1 MKCSDLILYIYKIY
15 IDKAITISYN
25 VFMFIR
31 ASKTKNKKTGEVYIK
46 HQLVEAYRSQKGPRQ
61 RVVLNLGQVSINKK
75 DWRRLAFELENRLCG
90 QGSLINDAPI
100 EAAVDEILRNY
111 DFYKIRKKKE
121 VLKTDWLKVDLERL
135 STSNNRSL
143 GPELAADYAWNM
155 LCMDAILKEAG
166 MDKMSINIAR
176 AIIFAKLINPSS
188 EASGLKWI
196 KERSSCAEIIDS
208 SLLKLKKDPVY
219 AIGDA
224 LYYLKDKVEKSLF
237 KKEQAIFESP
247 STLYLYDLTNTYFEG
262 TCKRNPAAKRA
273 KSKDKQN
280 GAPLMCLALL
290 IDSRGYPVFSQVYEG
305 NKSEPVT
312 LPEVLDRLEED
323 SAKILLW
330 LKPTIVA
337 DRGIA
342 TKENVDLLKER
353 GYQYMVVERSSREND
368 YTEHFKDLD
377 SFESIKKDEQ
387 LIYFKKI
394 EEGPIAR
401 LLVASQAKKAREEA
415 MDTLKEKRF
424 LEDANA
430 LKTSIDKKNVMLL
443 EKVATRIGRII
454 GRYPTVA
461 KYYELKVVACTDNKK
476 AADLLILKK
485 DKKREDR
492 QVLTGCYVIETT
504 HKGMDAAD
512 ILKSYHGLARV
523 EASFSSLKTDLGL
536 RPVYHHKGDRCRA
549 HLFISV
555 LAYHLLNTIELSLR
569 DKGDHR
575 KWSTIREEL
584 STHTRTTV
592 IMADSDGGIHHIR
605 LSSTPEAS
613 HQEIYDMLGIKDN
626 LGKVHLKL

>member
-1 MKCSDLILYIYKIY
+1 MKCSDLILCIYKIY
-15 IDKAITISYN
+15 IDKAITIFYN

-31 ASKTKNKKTGEVYIK
+31 ASKTRNKKTGEVYIK

-61 RVVLNLGQVSINKK
+61 RVVLNLGQVSITKK

-121 VLKTDWLKVDLERL
+121 VLATDWLKVDLERL

-143 GPELAADYAWNM
+143 GPELAADYAWNT

-188 EASGLKWI
+188 ELSGLKWI

-219 AIGDA
+219 AIGDV
-224 LYYLKDKVEKSLF
+224 LYYLKDKVEELLRQ
-237 KKEQAIFESP
+237 KEKTIFETD

-262 TCKRNPAAKRA
+262 KCKRNMSAKRA

-290 IDSRGYPVFSQVYEG
+290 IDARGYPVFSQIYDG
-305 NKSEPVT
+305 NQSEPVT
-312 LPEVLDRLEED
+312 LPEVLDRLD
-323 SAKILLW
+323 RDCSKTLLCI
-330 LKPTIVA
+330 KPTIVA

-342 TKENVDLLKER
+342 TEQNIDLLKQR
-353 GYQYMVVERSSREND
+353 GYSYIVVERKTREKD
-368 YTEHFKDLD
+368 YTEHFKDL
-377 SFESIKKDEQ
+377 SGFECIKKDEQ

-394 EEGPIAR
+394 KEGSIAR
-401 LLVASQAKKAREEA
+401 LLVASQAKKAKEEA
-415 MDTLKEKRF
+415 MDALKEKRF
-424 LEDANA
+424 LEDASK
-430 LKTSIDKKNVMLL
+430 LKSSIAKKNIMLL
-443 EKVATRIGRII
+443 EKVATRVGRIM

-461 KYYELKVVACTDNKK
+461 KYYELEVVAGTDDKK
-476 AADLLILKK
+476 AADLFILKK
-485 DKKREDR
+485 DKKRQDR
-492 QVLTGCYVIETT
+492 NILTGCYVIETT
-504 HKGMDAAD
+504 HSDMDAAD

-523 EASFSSLKTDLGL
+523 EAAFSSLKTDLGL
-536 RPVYHHKGDRCRA
+536 RPVYHHKEDRCRA
-549 HLFISV
+549 LLFISV

-569 DKGDHR
+569 DKGNNS
-575 KWSTIREEL
+575 KWSTIRDEL
-584 STHTRTTV
+584 STHVRTTV
-592 IMADSDGGIHHIR
+592 IMADSNGGIHHIR
-605 LSSTPEAS
+605 LSSTPEPS
-613 HQEIYDMLGIKDN
+613 HQEIYDMLGIKDS
-626 LGKVHLKL
+626 LGKIHVKL

>member
-1 MKCSDLILYIYKIY
+1 
-15 IDKAITISYN
+15 
-25 VFMFIR
+25 MFIR
-31 ASKTKNKKTGEVYIK
+31 ETKTKNKKTGEVYIK
-46 HQLVEAYRSQKGPRQ
+46 HQLVQSYRSEGGPRQ
-61 RVVLNLGQVSINKK
+61 RLVLNLGRLDLPKK
-75 DWRRLAFELENRLCG
+75 DFRRLAFELENRLSG
-90 QGSLINDAPI
+90 QASLIGEPHI
-100 EAAVDEILRNY
+100 EAAVDKILRDY
-111 DFYKIRKKKE
+111 DFYSIRKKKE
-121 VLKTDWLKVDLERL
+121 AAKTDWLKIDLEKL

-143 GPELAADYAWNM
+143 GPELAADYAWNT
-155 LCMDAILKEAG
+155 LCIDAILKEAG
-166 MDKMSINIAR
+166 MEKRSINLAK
-176 AIIFAKLINPSS
+176 AVIFAKLISPSS
-188 EASGLKWI
+188 ELSGLKWI
-196 KERSSCAEIIDS
+196 RQRSSCAEIIDS
-208 SLLKLKKDPVY
+208 SLTKLKKDPIY
-219 AIGDA
+219 QIGDV
-224 LYYLKDKVEKSLF
+224 LCYFKQTIEKSLF
-237 KKEQAIFESP
+237 KKEQAIFETS

-323 SAKILLW
+323 SAKTLLW

-342 TKENVDLLKER
+342 TKENIDLLKER
-353 GYQYMVVERSSREND
+353 RYQYMVVERKAREND
-368 YTEHFKDLD
+368 YTDHFKDLD
-377 SFESIKKDEQ
+377 GFEAVKKDEQ

-401 LLVASQAKKAREEA
+401 LLVASQAKKAKEEA
-415 MDTLKEKRF
+415 MDALKEKRF

-430 LKTSIDKKNVMLL
+430 LKTSIDKKNVMAL
-443 EKVATRIGRII
+443 EKVATRIGRIM

-461 KYYELKVVACTDNKK
+461 KYYELKVVAGTDNKK

-504 HKGMDAAD
+504 HKDMDAAD
-512 ILKSYHGLARV
+512 ILKAYHSLSRV
-523 EASFSSLKTDLGL
+523 EAAFSSLKTDLGL
-536 RPVYHHKGDRCRA
+536 RPVYHHKEDRCRA

-555 LAYHLLNTIELSLR
+555 LAYHLLNTIELALR
-569 DKGDHR
+569 SKGDTR

-592 IMADSDGGIHHIR
+592 IMADSEGAIHHIR
-605 LSSTPEAS
+605 LSSTPEVS
-613 HQEIYDMLGIKDN
+613 HQEIYDALGIKDR
-626 LGKVHLKL
+626 LGKIHLKL

>member
-1 MKCSDLILYIYKIY
+1 MKCSDLILSIYKIY
-15 IDKAITISYN
+15 IDKAITLFYN
-25 VFMFIR
+25 LFMFIR
-31 ASKTKNKKTGEVYIK
+31 ASKTRNKKTGEVYVK

-61 RVVLNLGQVSINKK
+61 RVVLNLGQVSIAKK
-75 DWRRLAFELENRLCG
+75 EWRRLAFELENRLSG

-121 VLKTDWLKVDLERL
+121 VLARDWLKVDLERL

-166 MDKMSINIAR
+166 MDKRSKNIAK
-176 AIIFAKLINPSS
+176 ALIFAKLINPSS

-208 SLLKLKKDPVY
+208 SLLKLKKYPIY

-224 LYYLKDKVEKSLF
+224 LYYLKDKVEELLRQ
-237 KKEQAIFESP
+237 KEKTIFETD

-262 TCKRNPAAKRA
+262 TCKRNMSAKRA

-290 IDSRGYPVFSQVYEG
+290 IDKRGYPVFSQVYEG

-323 SAKILLW
+323 SEKTLLR

-342 TKENVDLLKER
+342 TEENIELLRKR
-353 GYQYMVVERSSREND
+353 GYPYMVVERKTREKD
-368 YTEHFKDLD
+368 YVDYFKDLD

-394 EEGPIAR
+394 EEGHLAR
-401 LLVASQAKKAREEA
+401 LLVASQAKKAKEEA
-415 MDTLKEKRF
+415 MDALKEKRF
-424 LEDANA
+424 LEDANK
-430 LKTSIDKKNVMLL
+430 LKTSISKRNVMLL
-443 EKVATRIGRII
+443 EKVATRVGRIM

-461 KYYELKVVACTDNKK
+461 KYYELKVVAGTDDKK

-492 QVLTGCYVIETT
+492 NTLTGCYVIETT
-504 HKGMDAAD
+504 HKDMSAED

-523 EASFSSLKTDLGL
+523 EAAFSSLKTDLGL
-536 RPVYHHKGDRCRA
+536 RPVYHHKEDRCRA

-555 LAYHLLNTIELSLR
+555 LAYHLLNTIELALK

-584 STHTRTTV
+584 STHMRTTV

-605 LSSTPEAS
+605 LSSTPEVS
-613 HQEIYDMLGIKDN
+613 HREIYDMLGIKDN
-626 LGKVHLKL
+626 LGKVHVKL